1 MYVCMYVPT
10 YVCNILC
17 GSVLCMY
24 IYTHVRIILSGHVL
38 RTYVRIIPS
47 GRVLCMHTLM
57 YYTKWKRAMY
67 VCMYVC
73 ILNGTY
79 VYTK

>member
-1 MYVCMYVPT
+1 MYVCMYLRM
-10 YVCNILC
+10 YVIYCVEVC
-17 GSVLCMY
+17 YVCMY

-38 RTYVRIIPS
+38 RTYVCIIPS

-67 VCMYVC
+67 VRMYTEWYIC
-73 ILNGTY
+73 IY
-79 VYTK
+79 